1 MSTGL
6 DVLNR
11 AIQDRQPGVISVRDG
26 GVTRQIEV
34 RFAHE
39 TNEDGVD
46 GFWAQM
52 TDGSARL
59 VDLLVR
65 SQSTV
70 EVAFNTASATVF
82 FDSALLKRK
91 RQWFKQQ
98 LLLRRPDQVS
108 IVERRKGNRELVP
121 HDVEVTGRI
130 TPTQQT
136 QGTVCDIAARVWD
149 VSPTGASFLCRADQP
164 LPKMEVG
171 EPLAITLVFNGAEHR
186 MTACHRYTQRL
197 SSSSVKLGV
206 QFDAEAGADPAVAAR
221 YQQLL
226 EEVQSLNIRRSFRHT
241 LRNRFS
247 VLPN

>member
-6 DVLNR
+6 DVLYR

-26 GVTRQIEV
+26 GVTHQIEV
-34 RFAHE
+34 RFDAE
-39 TNEDGVD
+39 TREDGVD
-46 GFWAQM
+46 AFWARM

-82 FDSALLKRK
+82 FDSSLLKRK
-91 RQWFKQQ
+91 RQWFKHQ
-98 LLLRRPDQVS
+98 LLLKRPEQLS

-149 VSPTGASFLCRADQP
+149 VSPTGASFLCRTDQP
-164 LPKMEVG
+164 LPKMEAG
-171 EPLAITLVFNGAEHR
+171 EALTITLMYRGSEHR

-206 QFDAEAGADPAVAAR
+206 EFDAAAAADPAVTAR

-226 EEVQSLNIRRSFRHT
+226 EEIQSLNIRRSFRHT

-247 VLPN
+247 LQN